1 LNEGYTGNSIR
12 TSKYNIITFLPFFLI
27 FMFSRVAYL
36 YFLTQVCTTYLST
49 LMSPAIREMLRK
61 SLASDNAVL
70 GATLKHALACER
82 LHLFYKVKLDRQSN
96 RDASLPCTCPVSRP
110 SRANL
115 RILQRP
121 KTYFCRCS
129 AQAALAWW
137 STVSPF
143 SPYGPTIA
151 LVFVLLVA
159 AGKAI
164 IEDMKRHKE
173 DRITNNSTAH
183 VVQADGKRTHGALS
197 LSSLVADRDGWRAD
211 HVYML

>member
-1 LNEGYTGNSIR
+1 L
-12 TSKYNIITFLPFFLI
+12 
-27 FMFSRVAYL
+27 
-36 YFLTQVCTTYLST
+36 C
-49 LMSPAIREMLRK
+49 
-61 SLASDNAVL
+61 
-70 GATLKHALACER
+70 
-82 LHLFYKVKLDRQSN
+82 
-96 RDASLPCTCPVSRP
+96 
-110 SRANL
+110 
-115 RILQRP
+115 
-121 KTYFCRCS
+121 CRF

-183 VVQADGKRTHGALS
+183 VVQADGKRTPGALS
-197 LSSLVADRDGWRAD
+197 LSSSVAGRDGWQAND
-211 HVYML
+211 VYMFCWSDCPAHIAQPGV